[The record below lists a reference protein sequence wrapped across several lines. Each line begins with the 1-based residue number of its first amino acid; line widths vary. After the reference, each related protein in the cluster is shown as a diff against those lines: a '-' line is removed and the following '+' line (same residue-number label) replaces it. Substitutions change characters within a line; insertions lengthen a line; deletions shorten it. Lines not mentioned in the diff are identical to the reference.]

1 MIVIRSAICK
11 HNCRSPEVL
20 FLDFEFTPGLGF
32 VVGGLYN
39 SGLNRTELV
48 FLDGW
53 ECTPSIVGLWSLPG
67 SNSTGRCGRRGRLT
81 GGNEPFSFNKFQLA
95 NSRPNS
101 HL

>member
-67 SNSTGRCGRRGRLT
+67 SNSTGSWVHVV
-81 GGNEPFSFNKFQLA
+81 GGVVLLVVMS
-95 NSRPNS
+95 NSASTN
-101 HL
+101 LN

>member
-1 MIVIRSAICK
+1 MFVVR
-11 HNCRSPEVL
+11 
-20 FLDFEFTPGLGF
+20 FEFPFILGF

-39 SGLNRTELV
+39 SGPDCMVLV
-48 FLDGW
+48 FLNCW

-81 GGNEPFSFNKFQLA
+81 GGDEQFSFNKSQLA